1 MSTLPSL
8 ADVWPRHEGPSSSLC
23 SWLLRPH
30 EAIAVKDYP
39 SIPSARGQ
47 QFREIP
53 GALLFD
59 KKDGSSMRSEW
70 NHRKGWYKHG
80 RRTGLLDDSN
90 SDLSAV
96 PLLFEQQLA
105 EPLARIA
112 RDARWQSLVV
122 FYEFW
127 GRESV
132 AGLHVAGD
140 PKFLTVFDCAPE
152 NEMLGPAEF
161 RKAFE
166 EHVPTA
172 EYLGTMNWTRGLVD
186 EVRRGELAGVTME
199 GVVGK
204 AGGRRGQEIVR
215 AKAKTQA
222 WIDRV
227 LLVHGAQ
234 RGGRLIE
241 S

>member
-1 MSTLPSL
+1 M
-8 ADVWPRHEGPSSSLC
+8 
-23 SWLLRPH
+23 
-30 EAIAVKDYP
+30 KDYP

-47 QFREIP
+47 QFREIQN
-53 GALLFD
+53 ALVFD

-70 NHRKGWYKHG
+70 NRKRGWYKHG

-90 SDLSAV
+90 ASLAQV
-96 PLLFEQQLA
+96 PILFDQRLA

-112 RDARWQSLVV
+112 HDAHWQSLVV

-127 GRESV
+127 GMESV
-132 AGLHVAGD
+132 AGLHVDDD

-152 NEMLGPAEF
+152 NDMLGPVEF

-166 EHVPTA
+166 DKVPTA
-172 EYLGTMNWTRGLVD
+172 DCLGTMHWTRGLVD
-186 EVRRGELAGVTME
+186 QVRRGELAGVTLE

-204 AGGRRGQEIVR
+204 ALDRRSGEIVR

-222 WIDRV
+222 WVDRV
-227 LLVHGAQ
+227 LQVHGVE
-234 RGGRLIE
+234 RGTRLID

>member
-1 MSTLPSL
+1 M
-8 ADVWPRHEGPSSSLC
+8 
-23 SWLLRPH
+23 
-30 EAIAVKDYP
+30 KDYP

-47 QFREIP
+47 QFREIQN
-53 GALLFD
+53 ALVFD
-59 KKDGSSMRSEW
+59 KKDGSSMRSQW
-70 NHRKGWYKHG
+70 NPKKDWYKHG

-90 SDLSAV
+90 AHLTVV
-96 PLLFEQQLA
+96 PSLFEQLLA
-105 EPLARIA
+105 EPLTRIA
-112 RDARWQSLVV
+112 RMERWQSLVV

-132 AGLHVAGD
+132 AGLHVDGD
-140 PKFLTVFDCAPE
+140 PKFLTVFDAAVE
-152 NEMLGPAEF
+152 DRMLGPAEF

-166 EHVPTA
+166 DNVPTA
-172 EYLGTMNWTRGLVD
+172 EYLGTMHWTRGLVE
-186 EVRRGELAGVTME
+186 EVRRGEMPGVTLE

-204 AGGRRGQEIVR
+204 AMERRSDEIIR

-227 LLVHGAQ
+227 LQVHGIE
-234 RGGRLIE
+234 RGTRLVD